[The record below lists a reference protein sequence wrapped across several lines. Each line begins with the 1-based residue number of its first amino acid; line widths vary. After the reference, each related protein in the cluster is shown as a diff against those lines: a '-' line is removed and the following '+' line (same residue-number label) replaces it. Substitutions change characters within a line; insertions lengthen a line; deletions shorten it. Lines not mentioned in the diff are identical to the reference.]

1 MLLEDLERYG
11 LLKAEYRAERKKC
24 NKRLKPLR
32 DEMALLEADIKRQVL
47 EAGQT
52 VQVGNIKAEYV
63 PTVVIN
69 IVKENK
75 ENAE

>member
-11 LLKAEYRAERKKC
+11 MLKAEYRAERKKC
-24 NKRLKPLR
+24 NKRLKPLK
-32 DEMALLEADIKRQVL
+32 DEMSILEADIKRQVL
-47 EAGQT
+47 EAGHT
-52 VQVGNIKAEYV
+52 VQVGNIKAEFV

-69 IVKENK
+69 FVK